1 MSCDEEPEQLTR
13 KEQFMLH
20 RKKLRKNMVEFVHVL
35 KSEPCIWRL
44 KSNEHRDRL
53 LKERAYKRLTAK
65 MQEFDPTADRWAAI
79 KRVNTIRS
87 SYWAEVRKLDA
98 NPTYQPVLWYWKEL
112 DFMEES
118 HVPAENYVVCIF

>member
-1 MSCDEEPEQLTR
+1 
-13 KEQFMLH
+13 MLH
-20 RKKLRKNMVEFVHVL
+20 RKKLRQNMVEFVHVL

-44 KSNEHRDRL
+44 KSNEHRDRW
-53 LKERAYKRLTAK
+53 LKERAYKRLIAK
-65 MQEFDPTADRWAAI
+65 MQEFDPSADRWAAI